1 MKKKGLANKFDE
13 ILNKITTQEK
23 PELNEKEIELL
34 QAALMIDGQREKVYN
49 ALYYRY
55 KKPDYGLMSPMAR
68 SWLLPFWNAKED
80 DNKVSLCGFV
90 DEDKGNLSEELQ
102 QECLRQ
108 YLGELYGTFT
118 PFKPG
123 TAPIEW
129 CFFGPLWLMEKYQM
143 KDCLDMVLEAL
154 RQDKFFY
161 TAYIAE
167 HEHYLSA
174 VLYQLGQDR
183 LEVLSQFLYEDGLIP
198 EGKHIVFDAIIMTA
212 VHQPQKRITA
222 LHLASEYLKHSLD
235 ICKRGGNP
243 MNTEYYALS
252 LASAHLQ
259 NFMPQLK
266 EIYQE
271 ATIPP
276 FIFEDGISQIEEVM
290 KDKSI
295 PFHIEYNSLD
305 GYLRKL
311 KNEPGANPYWLMP
324 YGDFGFEKDEENFD
338 DEDYPDDDDDW
349 DDEYFAPDDDMIYNI
364 DDKAKRLLLRVEL
377 MNAPEPVFRDLQV
390 PSNMYLFGLAELI
403 AISFGWKD
411 IEMGYEFVESDG
423 FRYPSNEEDYALTD
437 EFWNMDSPYYTTIDE
452 VLKKK
457 SISIRY
463 NVRKGKK
470 VLWSHLITLQKSGKY
485 GPNNQYQIALIDARG
500 IYPPK
505 TTKSMTEYVERL
517 KEGKIRQ
524 PNFSTVRNNIR
535 KFEEDNKA
543 QF

>member
-1 MKKKGLANKFDE
+1 
-13 ILNKITTQEK
+13 
-23 PELNEKEIELL
+23 
-34 QAALMIDGQREKVYN
+34 
-49 ALYYRY
+49 
-55 KKPDYGLMSPMAR
+55 
-68 SWLLPFWNAKED
+68 
-80 DNKVSLCGFV
+80 
-90 DEDKGNLSEELQ
+90 
-102 QECLRQ
+102 
-108 YLGELYGTFT
+108 
-118 PFKPG
+118 
-123 TAPIEW
+123 
-129 CFFGPLWLMEKYQM
+129 
-143 KDCLDMVLEAL
+143 
-154 RQDKFFY
+154 
-161 TAYIAE
+161 
-167 HEHYLSA
+167 
-174 VLYQLGQDR
+174 
-183 LEVLSQFLYEDGLIP
+183 
-198 EGKHIVFDAIIMTA
+198 
-212 VHQPQKRITA
+212 
-222 LHLASEYLKHSLD
+222 
-235 ICKRGGNP
+235 
-243 MNTEYYALS
+243 
-252 LASAHLQ
+252 
-259 NFMPQLK
+259 
-266 EIYQE
+266 
-271 ATIPP
+271 
-276 FIFEDGISQIEEVM
+276 
-290 KDKSI
+290 
-295 PFHIEYNSLD
+295 
-305 GYLRKL
+305 
-311 KNEPGANPYWLMP
+311 MP

-349 DDEYFAPDDDMIYNI
+349 NDEYFAPDDDMIYNI

-423 FRYPSNEEDYALTD
+423 FRYPSNEEYYALTD